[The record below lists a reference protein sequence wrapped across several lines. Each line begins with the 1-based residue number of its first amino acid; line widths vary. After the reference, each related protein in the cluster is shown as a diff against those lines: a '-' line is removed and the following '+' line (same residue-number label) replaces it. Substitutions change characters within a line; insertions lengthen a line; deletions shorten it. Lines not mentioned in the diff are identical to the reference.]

1 VKESQVNRPELDAE
15 KLAALMDG
23 RLNAPERAD
32 LLARLAA
39 SPEDLEVHG
48 DAAAVLGELE
58 PEPSKALPFAP
69 RAADGRRRVY
79 RWLAAAAI
87 LAGIALVGP
96 LFQVVRRSAPP
107 VPGRFT
113 ETLLENGAL
122 LPAGLEE
129 RPWTTVRGGGTEP
142 LTSSALAARAGALA
156 VDLEIAVWSRDSA
169 APRLAGELALLLSAV
184 PAGAPVAAMYRLVAQ
199 RSPDVSAYPEEVR
212 PLLQRAGAAASEL
225 TEPHT
230 YHLAAWA
237 EAARIAAAQRDRDFF
252 RAGESRSALEW
263 ASQLTTLPRAERAT
277 VERIRSALSDPGGP
291 NWTAL
296 ERDLIEL
303 LRLLGS

>member
-1 VKESQVNRPELDAE
+1 MDAE

-23 RLNAPERAD
+23 RLNESERAD

-39 SPEDLEVHG
+39 SPEELEVHG

-58 PEPSKALPFAP
+58 PESGKVLPLAP
-69 RAADGRRRVY
+69 RVPAGRRRVY

-96 LFQVVRRSAPP
+96 LFQFVRRSAPP
-107 VPGRFT
+107 GPGRFT
-113 ETLLENGAL
+113 ELLVENGAL
-122 LPAGLEE
+122 LPAGFEE

-142 LTSSALAARAGALA
+142 LTTSALAARAGALA

-169 APRLAGELALLLSAV
+169 APRLAGELALLLSSI
-184 PAGAPVAAMYRLVAQ
+184 PAGAPVAAMYRDVGQ
-199 RSPDVSAYPEEVR
+199 RAPEASPEEVR
-212 PLLQRAGAAASEL
+212 PLLDRAGAAASEL
-225 TEPHT
+225 TEPQV

-237 EAARIAAAQRDRDFF
+237 EAARIAAARRDREFF
-252 RAGESRSALEW
+252 RASESRSALEW
-263 ASQLTTLPRAERAT
+263 ASQLTTLPEAVRAT
-277 VERIRSALSDPGGP
+277 VERIRSALSDPGTP
-291 NWTAL
+291 EWTAL
-296 ERDLIEL
+296 ERDLVEL

>member
-1 VKESQVNRPELDAE
+1 VNRPELDAE

-23 RLNAPERAD
+23 RLNEAERSD
-32 LLARLAA
+32 LVARLAA
-39 SPEDLEVHG
+39 SAEDLEVHG

-58 PEPSKALPFAP
+58 PQPGKVLPLAP
-69 RAADGRRRVY
+69 RAPAGGRRVY

-96 LFQVVRRSAPP
+96 LFHLVRRSAPP
-107 VPGRFT
+107 GAGRFA
-113 ETLLENGAL
+113 EPLLSNGAL
-122 LPAGLEE
+122 LPAGFEE

-142 LTSSALAARAGALA
+142 LTSGALAARAGALA

-169 APRLAGELALLLSAV
+169 ASRLAGELALLLSSV
-184 PAGAPVAAMYRLVAQ
+184 PAGAPVAAMYRVVAQ
-199 RSPDVSAYPEEVR
+199 RTPEASPEDVR
-212 PLLQRAGAAASEL
+212 PLLERAGAAASEL
-225 TEPHT
+225 TEPQT
-230 YHLAAWA
+230 YQLAAWA
-237 EAARIAAAQRDRDFF
+237 EAARIAAARRDRDFF
-252 RAGESRSALEW
+252 RAGESRSAVEW
-263 ASQLTTLPRAERAT
+263 ASQLTTLPQAVRAT
-277 VERIRSALSDPGGP
+277 VERIRSALSDPGTP